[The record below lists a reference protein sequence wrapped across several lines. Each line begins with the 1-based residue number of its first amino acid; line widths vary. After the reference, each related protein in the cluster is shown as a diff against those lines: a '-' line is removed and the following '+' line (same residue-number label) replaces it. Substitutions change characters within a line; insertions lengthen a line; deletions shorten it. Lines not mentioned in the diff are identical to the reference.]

1 MNNYKASSKI
11 LFSIIVAIIVV
22 SWSLSA
28 AITNVYIQKAM
39 ALAATTTNTAFGLQ
53 GPLYTEYDKPTIQK
67 AVVVNGTHASSL
79 SFSGHGTAN
88 GVNFTDS
95 GKALIISRG
104 SSIIVGKGQAAMMT
118 SSGDKTSLTFEEIG
132 HLDAN
137 GTITASGASFF
148 DANATGKLAFLGNT
162 VAIYKDQIYKD
173 AK

>member
-1 MNNYKASSKI
+1 M
-11 LFSIIVAIIVV
+11 SIFRKQ
-22 SWSLSA
+22 WH
-28 AITNVYIQKAM
+28 
-39 ALAATTTNTAFGLQ
+39 LAATTTNTAFSLQ

-173 AK
+173 GTDKLIAWEWK